1 MKRPKL
7 ERTDLAIVIIAL
19 LYILS
24 PFDLVPEIV
33 AGPLGLT
40 DDLAAAGVLAVTLLR
55 ARRSRNDAVIPGSVV
70 DPDSRDDAQ
79 A

>member
-40 DDLAAAGVLAVTLLR
+40 DDLAAAGVIAMTLVR
-55 ARRSRNDAVIPGSVV
+55 ARRARNDAVIPGSVV